1 MSQPWPESD
10 PALLAPVEEHDQ
22 LRSIVRHVLA
32 KHAGHEQVR
41 TAADSALGW
50 SADLWS
56 RLNGELEIGGLAVPE
71 GLGGA
76 GFGVREVA
84 VVLEEAGASL
94 LPEPVLASA
103 VLGCRALAAADDPEG
118 VAGLR
123 ADALSGAS
131 VLTVSLGTGLDAVC
145 HGSSWLLTGSVAGV
159 LHAESSNHVVVVA
172 RTDAGPGLFLV
183 ACEHCSITPRQVVDL
198 TRRQADVTLDSA
210 PAVLLVAAP
219 RAEVVLADLRR
230 LALVALAAEH
240 AGIVARLLD
249 LTCEYVVQREQFGR
263 AIGSFQAVKHRLADV
278 LVDRERALSAAR
290 YAAALLDSDAD
301 PDEADLAAAIAAAV
315 CQDAAL
321 RTAHETVQLHGGIG
335 FTWEHQAHYYLRRV
349 LGDEGLF
356 GSSREHRAAIATLVG
371 V

>member
-1 MSQPWPESD
+1 MPQPWPESD

-22 LRSIVRHVLA
+22 LRSIVRQVLA
-32 KHAGHEQVR
+32 KQAGHEQVR
-41 TAADSALGW
+41 AAADSALGW

-56 RLNGELEIGGLAVPE
+56 RLNGELEVGGLAVPE

-84 VVLEEAGASL
+84 VVLEESGASL

-103 VLGCRALAAADDPEG
+103 VLGCRALASADDPEG
-118 VAGLR
+118 VADLR
-123 ADALSGAS
+123 AEALAGVT
-131 VLTVSLGTGLDAVC
+131 VLTVSLGAGLDAVC
-145 HGSSWLLTGSVAGV
+145 HGSSWLLTGSVTGV
-159 LHAESSNHVVVVA
+159 LHAESSDRVVVVA
-172 RTDAGPGLFLV
+172 GTEAGPGLFLV
-183 ACEHCSITPRQVVDL
+183 AREHCSAAPRQVVDL
-198 TRRQADVTLDSA
+198 TRRQADLTLDA
-210 PAVLLVAAP
+210 VPAVLLVAAP
-219 RAEVVLADLRR
+219 RSEAVVADLHRV
-230 LALVALAAEH
+230 ALVALAAEH

-263 AIGSFQAVKHRLADV
+263 PIGSFQAVKHRLADV

-321 RTAHETVQLHGGIG
+321 RTAHEAVQLHGGIG
-335 FTWEHQAHYYLRRV
+335 FTWEHQAHLYFKRANSSEL
-349 LGDEGLF
+349 LF
-356 GSSREHRAAIATLVG
+356 GDPTYHRELLAQRLGI
-371 V
+371 